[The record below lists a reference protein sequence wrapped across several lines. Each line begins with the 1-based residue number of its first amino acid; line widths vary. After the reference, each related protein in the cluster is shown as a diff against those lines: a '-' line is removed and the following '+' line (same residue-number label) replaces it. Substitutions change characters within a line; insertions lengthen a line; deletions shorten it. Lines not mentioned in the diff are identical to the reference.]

1 MQPIKVII
9 FITKSKKGTKGNIN
23 LSKDR
28 DTTLSLLPR
37 LNSHTAYVST
47 LN

>member
-23 LSKDR
+23 LSNDR
-28 DTTLSLLPR
+28 DTTLTTLKFTYCLCV
-37 LNSHTAYVST
+37 NS
-47 LN
+47 